1 MKVEIK
7 PEATNERSEKK
18 VETKL
23 KKKKR
28 SGRKV
33 ETKPE
38 KQMTDLGGKQM
49 TDLGGKTDDRSK
61 GINR

>member
-38 KQMTDLGGKQM
+38 KQMTDLGGKQIKNLM
-49 TDLGGKTDDRSK
+49 
-61 GINR
+61 

>member
-23 KKKKR
+23 KKKKDLE
-28 SGRKV
+28 GKL
-33 ETKPE
+33 
-38 KQMTDLGGKQM
+38 KQNQK
-49 TDLGGKTDDRSK
+49 
-61 GINR
+61 NR